1 MKIEHS
7 LRDTLEE
14 ALAKYWYDTEYY
26 FIDKQDDEKCE
37 ESRKHFRKWLDKNLD
52 LFDK

>member
-26 FIDKQDDEKCE
+26 FIDKQDDEKAVNILE
-37 ESRKHFRKWLDKNLD
+37 NG
-52 LFDK
+52 